1 VEEAL
6 LELEKDE
13 IERGEQLG
21 VREAAEEL
29 TQAFHGRVRLG
40 LDLWFHGPTSVPNHA
55 TGPRSD
61 RLDTG
66 AACFGPLTR
75 WYNCCVP
82 LNPLEIALIVLI
94 LVLVFSAKR
103 IPEMGRSLG
112 RGIREFKDAI
122 SDSDKDEQ
130 ESVEA
135 PERIDL
141 SSPPAP
147 QSDAAET
154 ATTKRERVSG

>member
-1 VEEAL
+1 
-6 LELEKDE
+6 
-13 IERGEQLG
+13 
-21 VREAAEEL
+21 
-29 TQAFHGRVRLG
+29 
-40 LDLWFHGPTSVPNHA
+40 
-55 TGPRSD
+55 
-61 RLDTG
+61 
-66 AACFGPLTR
+66 
-75 WYNCCVP
+75 
-82 LNPLEIALIVLI
+82 LEIALIVLI

-141 SSPPAP
+141 SSPAAP
-147 QSDAAET
+147 PSETAET

>member
-1 VEEAL
+1 M
-6 LELEKDE
+6 
-13 IERGEQLG
+13 
-21 VREAAEEL
+21 
-29 TQAFHGRVRLG
+29 
-40 LDLWFHGPTSVPNHA
+40 
-55 TGPRSD
+55 
-61 RLDTG
+61 
-66 AACFGPLTR
+66 
-75 WYNCCVP
+75 P

-112 RGIREFKDAI
+112 HGIREFKDAI
-122 SDSDKDEQ
+122 TDSDKDEQ
-130 ESVEA
+130 ASVET

-154 ATTKRERVSG
+154 PTTKKPEQVSS